1 MIVNQPFPPK
11 QNHYPAAG
19 AQNFSAHKAGT
30 KTAHVVFILDD
41 SGSMQSCRDAT
52 IAGFNEFLAG
62 QKASEVPTFISL
74 YKFDGS
80 RTVRVFSRVGVNEVP
95 NLDRELYN
103 PRGGTNLND
112 AICEVMIE
120 VNNNL
125 AASREDLRDSISLVI
140 LTDGEENS
148 SRTYRAGDVK
158 AMVEKAEANDWAFFF
173 LGANIDAFAVGSAYG
188 FGVSNTLQYNT
199 AKMGETMSAATRSV
213 NMMKGARVGGMSVD
227 AAYAVAAYSDDDRK
241 DVI

>member
-1 MIVNQPFPPK
+1 MIVNQPIPSK
-11 QNHYPAAG
+11 LNHYPAAG
-19 AQNFSAHKAGT
+19 AHSFHAHKAGT

-52 IAGFNEFLAG
+52 IDGFNEFLSG
-62 QKASEVPTFISL
+62 QKGSEVPTFISL

-95 NLDRELYN
+95 NLNRELYN
-103 PRGGTNLND
+103 PQGGTNLND

-173 LGANIDAFAVGSAYG
+173 LGANIDAFAVGTAYG
-188 FGVSNTLQYNT
+188 FGVSNTLQYSTKNMVDT
-199 AKMGETMSAATRSV
+199 MGAATRSV
-213 NMMKGARVGGMSVD
+213 NMMKGARAEGLALN
-227 AAYAVAAYSDDDRK
+227 AAYAAAAFSDEDRK
-241 DVI
+241 DAI